1 MVVSVCHAQISL
13 KTLSVSWIETHQTFF
28 LSYQNTDSVAGHT
41 CYEER
46 KNICSLNFILDHNQ
60 GHC

>member
-28 LSYQNTDSVAGHT
+28 FLT
-41 CYEER
+41 
-46 KNICSLNFILDHNQ
+46 KILTQ
-60 GHC
+60 WPVIRVMKKEKIFAA